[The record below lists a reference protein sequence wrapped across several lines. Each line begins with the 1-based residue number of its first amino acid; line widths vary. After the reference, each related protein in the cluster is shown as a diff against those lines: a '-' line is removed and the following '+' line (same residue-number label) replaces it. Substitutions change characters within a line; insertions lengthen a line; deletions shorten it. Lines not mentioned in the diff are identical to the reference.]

1 MAVLHT
7 VAVAADTVVVAELE
21 LHTVAVVQESVLDQS
36 VLDEFVLD
44 ESVLDEFVLDFG
56 LIGPMR
62 SRELGLIGRLP
73 IGQMRSRV
81 EFPVVSVR
89 NRHT

>member
-21 LHTVAVVQESVLDQS
+21 LHTVAVVQKSV
-36 VLDEFVLD
+36 VN
-44 ESVLDEFVLDFG
+44 FG
-56 LIGPMR
+56 LIGLMR
-62 SRELGLIGRLP
+62 SRDDCGGLIGRLP
-73 IGQMRSRV
+73 IGQMGSRV

>member
-21 LHTVAVVQESVLDQS
+21 LHTVAVVHESV
-36 VLDEFVLD
+36 V
-44 ESVLDEFVLDFG
+44 DFG

-62 SRELGLIGRLP
+62 SRDFGLIGPMGSRDFGL
-73 IGQMRSRV
+73 IGPMGLRNSLGLRV
-81 EFPVVSVR
+81 EFPVVSDR

>member
-21 LHTVAVVQESVLDQS
+21 LHTVAVVHESV
-36 VLDEFVLD
+36 V
-44 ESVLDEFVLDFG
+44 DFG

-62 SRELGLIGRLP
+62 SRDFGLIGP
-73 IGQMRSRV
+73 MGSSV
-81 EFPVVSVR
+81 ENPVVSVR